1 MIQNIFNPKF
11 CLSTQ
16 VRESWCAGV
25 LDSDRGKIPIEV
37 VQGIPRLKLD
47 QDPNAKEDWFC
58 AVLPLDPVWG
68 SIDLETFK
76 FLNFNFYTDYGLYCR
91 VGLKDASENSS
102 LELELYGEENC
113 REGDESRLS
122 LDLSRFLD
130 DPPSDF
136 NPKESRLLKFIGY
149 NDTAFYISEVTLSS
163 APST

>member
-11 CLSTQ
+11 CLSTC
-16 VRESWCAGV
+16 VKESWCAGV
-25 LDSDRGKIPIEV
+25 LDSEGDKIPIEV
-37 VQGIPRLKLD
+37 AQGIPRLRLS
-47 QDPNAKEDWFC
+47 QSPEVKEEWFC
-58 AVLPLDPVWG
+58 AVLPLDPVWA
-68 SIDLETFK
+68 SIDLTPFK
-76 FLNFNFYTDYGLYCR
+76 FVNFNFYTDEISCCR
-91 VGLKDASENSS
+91 VGLKDASDNDSV
-102 LELELYGEENC
+102 ELELSRESSCVVGEE
-113 REGDESRLS
+113 SHVS